1 MTAASLDSHSTG
13 IVGTRWRQLLW
24 GIVCILA
31 IANLQYGWTLFIK
44 PIDQKYHWGPAAIQV
59 AFWIFVTTETWV
71 SALGVGRLL
80 DRLGPKLSCISGPLV
95 AAAWVICSFADSLL
109 LFYFAA
115 WLSGLGV
122 GLVFAA
128 AFGNAVKWFPDR
140 RGLAAGLTAAGFN
153 GAVAWFLE
161 KVIQSHGYEA
171 AFLWFGIV
179 QGGVILA
186 IALLLRAPRPN
197 EIAALPSPQAVQ
209 APRDYTFREVVTSQ
223 PFLLMFAMFAMVGAG
238 GLMVGAQLGPVVAD
252 LGIANESASI
262 FGLTLPVLSFSL
274 LLTGVS
280 NAASRPIFGWF
291 YDRIGR
297 AWAMFIA
304 FFLQGVALVGQ
315 IMFASTP
322 WLFVS
327 FAGLVFFAWGQI
339 FALFPAACTDI
350 FGSKYATRNYGG
362 LYTAKSVAA
371 AMIPLSNVL
380 TNATGSW
387 TCAFVIAAGLSFVA
401 AFLVLALEPA
411 RRRLLARSSVT
422 P

>member
-1 MTAASLDSHSTG
+1 
-13 IVGTRWRQLLW
+13 
-24 GIVCILA
+24 
-31 IANLQYGWTLFIK
+31 
-44 PIDQKYHWGPAAIQV
+44 
-59 AFWIFVTTETWV
+59 VTTETWV

>member
-1 MTAASLDSHSTG
+1 MTAASLDSHLTSV
-13 IVGTRWRQLLW
+13 VGTRWRQLIW
-24 GIVCILA
+24 GIICILA

-44 PIDQKYHWGPAAIQV
+44 PIDEKYHWGPAAIQV

-80 DRLGPKLSCISGPLV
+80 DRLGPKLSCVSGPLV
-95 AAAWVICSFADSLL
+95 AAAWAICSYADSLL

-153 GAVAWFLE
+153 GAVAWLLD

-171 AFLWFGIV
+171 AFLWFGLV
-179 QGGVILA
+179 QGGVILL
-186 IALLLRAPRPN
+186 IASLLRAPRPS
-197 EIAALPSPQAVQ
+197 EIAALASPQAPQ
-209 APRDYTFREVVTSQ
+209 APRDFTLREVVTSL

-252 LGIANESASI
+252 LGIANEPATI
-262 FGLTLPVLSFSL
+262 LGLTLPVLSFSL
-274 LLTGVS
+274 LVTGIS

-297 AWAMFIA
+297 AWAMFVA
-304 FFLQGVALVGQ
+304 FFLQGVVLLGQ
-315 IMFASTP
+315 ITFASTP
-322 WLFVS
+322 WLFVV
-327 FAGLVFFAWGQI
+327 FAGLVLFAWGQI

-350 FGSKYATRNYGG
+350 FGSKNAIRNYGC
-362 LYTAKSVAA
+362 LYTAKSLAA
-371 AMIPLSNVL
+371 AIIPLSNVL
-380 TNATGSW
+380 TTTTGGW
-387 TCAFVIAAGLSFVA
+387 TSAFVIAAGLSFVA
-401 AFLVLALEPA
+401 AFLVPALEPA
-411 RRRLLARSSVT
+411 HRRLIAKSGARA
-422 P
+422 

>member
-1 MTAASLDSHSTG
+1 
-13 IVGTRWRQLLW
+13 
-24 GIVCILA
+24 
-31 IANLQYGWTLFIK
+31 
-44 PIDQKYHWGPAAIQV
+44 
-59 AFWIFVTTETWV
+59 
-71 SALGVGRLL
+71 
-80 DRLGPKLSCISGPLV
+80 
-95 AAAWVICSFADSLL
+95 
-109 LFYFAA
+109 
-115 WLSGLGV
+115 
-122 GLVFAA
+122 
-128 AFGNAVKWFPDR
+128 
-140 RGLAAGLTAAGFN
+140 
-153 GAVAWFLE
+153 
-161 KVIQSHGYEA
+161 
-171 AFLWFGIV
+171 
-179 QGGVILA
+179 
-186 IALLLRAPRPN
+186 
-197 EIAALPSPQAVQ
+197 
-209 APRDYTFREVVTSQ
+209 
-223 PFLLMFAMFAMVGAG
+223 MFAMFAMVGAG